1 MAAHAPEDM
10 ANMSHLGRAMLGGAR
25 MSDTVVT
32 WYMLDTLDPKPYA
45 RDGFRQDGCDIAR
58 TMAGTSIRSLGITC
72 RRNVETASVRLLRLE
87 DRPSQDYRVYTVRK
101 CYVIHLL
108 ETKE

>member
-45 RDGFRQDGCDIAR
+45 RDGFRQDG
-58 TMAGTSIRSLGITC
+58 
-72 RRNVETASVRLLRLE
+72 
-87 DRPSQDYRVYTVRK
+87 
-101 CYVIHLL
+101 
-108 ETKE
+108 